1 MFHLFA
7 RLILLIADGLQIDEL
22 NVFLYQILIHNN
34 HPYRMENQNVLVP
47 RSLFSDFIMV
57 LTTEDGQ
64 SYSRLKF
71 NRIPIEWQDRYSSNI
86 SVERLTEKNWN
97 KILIP
102 KKTTVY
108 IPISRIEM
116 HHKIIE
122 REGHDRILELTY
134 IQQTGIEDVL
144 RMAGDEPV
152 AHQLTFRVNQP
163 NPRILYAS
171 IRSDRISEYPY
182 PIMVK
187 HSQENATRFR
197 IRDSMLQWYYSE

>member
-1 MFHLFA
+1 VFHLFA

>member
-7 RLILLIADGLQIDEL
+7 RLILLIADGLQIVEL

>member
-1 MFHLFA
+1 VFHLFA
-7 RLILLIADGLQIDEL
+7 RLILLIADGLQIVEL

>member
-1 MFHLFA
+1 
-7 RLILLIADGLQIDEL
+7 
-22 NVFLYQILIHNN
+22 
-34 HPYRMENQNVLVP
+34 MENQNVLVP